1 MEAPGLMMQ
10 MDGSPHLWFGDKKH
24 CLITMIDDATSEV
37 YAEFFPSE
45 PQWAAWKSCEIALK
59 QKAFSKRFMWIE
71 QVSLVVQNAAISH
84 KCNEHVKS

>member
-45 PQWAAWKSCEIALK
+45 PQWAA
-59 QKAFSKRFMWIE
+59 
-71 QVSLVVQNAAISH
+71 
-84 KCNEHVKS
+84 